1 MKLTKNDPDNYEY
14 KGYGIGFDARLR
26 FLWRVGS
33 KFAISGVDNN
43 LLVHDDNINKD
54 TLIYVEEPTDRLVD
68 TTITAERNYSVY
80 AINHKKKICSAMQ
93 SAVFSVLMA

>member
-54 TLIYVEEPTDRLVD
+54 TLIYVEEPTDRLDD
-68 TTITAERNYSVY
+68 TTKKQQSV
-80 AINHKKKICSAMQ
+80 IILFMLLTTKRKF
-93 SAVFSVLMA
+93 AVQCNQQFFLC